1 MSFDNGNGNNGKYD
15 CPGIN
20 TVNLSPGVYFIGGVD
35 GPTKGQGKG
44 QGNKSGF
51 AIDIPNNTTLSCPTC
66 TCSSTKGGTGV
77 TFIILPDSSGN
88 IGGVNIAGNANVT
101 LCPSNTNTNGAG
113 AAIPKGLLFY
123 QCDKSNTFPLCQT
136 ITNIATNTSI
146 STGNAQNGVS
156 LTGVAYFPGTGTSV
170 TFSQPS
176 GSLDLKCFI
185 TIANL
190 VNIRSLTNSSSATN
204 CANAGISTGFPG
216 TGIVAQKTYQVVM
229 TQ

>member
-1 MSFDNGNGNNGKYD
+1 MHVQLDEGRHRRHFHHPSRFQWQHRRREHRRKRQCHVVSVKHQYEWCGRCN
-15 CPGIN
+15 PERPALLPMRQ
-20 TVNLSPGVYFIGGVD
+20 VEHLSLVPDDHEHRDQHEYLD
-35 GPTKGQGKG
+35 RQ
-44 QGNKSGF
+44 
-51 AIDIPNNTTLSCPTC
+51 C
-66 TCSSTKGGTGV
+66 TERRFT
-77 TFIILPDSSGN
+77 DR
-88 IGGVNIAGNANVT
+88 
-101 LCPSNTNTNGAG
+101 
-113 AAIPKGLLFY
+113 
-123 QCDKSNTFPLCQT
+123 
-136 ITNIATNTSI
+136 
-146 STGNAQNGVS
+146 
-156 LTGVAYFPGTGTSV
+156 VAYFPGTGTSV